1 MKKQILKE
9 RYEAIVDEYITLFEK
24 KHNLELE
31 FWVADDKSG
40 TACFGDINFFNISDI
55 MFDIDNKL
63 PKGLILD
70 WLNDSVEFHETK
82 GYINLESYSKG
93 VRFQDRGFIWT
104 DGSIADRLLD
114 ELGAELSRVSREDL
128 VRIISGK

>member
-1 MKKQILKE
+1 MKKKTLKE
-9 RYEAIVDEYITLFEK
+9 RYESIIDEYIVLFEK

-70 WLNDSVEFHETK
+70 WLNDSVEFSETK

-93 VRFQDRGFIWT
+93 VRFQDRT
-104 DGSIADRLLD
+104 DI
-114 ELGAELSRVSREDL
+114 VSF
-128 VRIISGK
+128 